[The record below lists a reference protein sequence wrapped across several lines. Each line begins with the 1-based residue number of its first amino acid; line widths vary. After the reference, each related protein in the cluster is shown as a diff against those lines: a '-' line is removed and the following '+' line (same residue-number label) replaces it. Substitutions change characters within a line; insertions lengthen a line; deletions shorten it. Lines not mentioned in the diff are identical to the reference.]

1 MIKFINVHKSYG
13 PGITSLADINL
24 TIKKGE
30 FVFVTGTSGSGKTT
44 LLKLL
49 YCEERPT
56 NGHILLNGK
65 NIDTLKSSE
74 IAHLRRSIG
83 VVFQDFKL
91 LPERTIF
98 ENVAIPLEILGLTRE
113 DVVKKVQGVLKT
125 VKLHHRMEE
134 KVSSLSGGEQQKVA
148 VGRAIINDPLILLA
162 DEPTGSLDSHTGD
175 EIMEILKSVHA
186 RGTTVIIAT
195 HDTSLI
201 RDERAVIMDKGRI
214 LG

>member
-1 MIKFINVHKSYG
+1 MIQFINVQKSYG
-13 PGITSLADINL
+13 PGIASLADINL

-49 YCEERPT
+49 YCAERPT

-74 IAHLRRSIG
+74 IAHLRRRIG
-83 VVFQDFKL
+83 IVFQDFKL

-98 ENVAIPLEILGLTRE
+98 ENVAIPLEILGLARE
-113 DVVKKVQGVLKT
+113 DIVRKVQGVLKT
-125 VKLHHRMEE
+125 VKLHHRTEE
-134 KVSSLSGGEQQKVA
+134 KVSYLSGGEQQKVA
-148 VGRAIINDPLILLA
+148 VARAIINDPLILLA
-162 DEPTGSLDSHTGD
+162 DEPTGSLDRHTGD
-175 EIMEILKSVHA
+175 EIMNILKSVHA

-195 HDTSLI
+195 YDTSMI